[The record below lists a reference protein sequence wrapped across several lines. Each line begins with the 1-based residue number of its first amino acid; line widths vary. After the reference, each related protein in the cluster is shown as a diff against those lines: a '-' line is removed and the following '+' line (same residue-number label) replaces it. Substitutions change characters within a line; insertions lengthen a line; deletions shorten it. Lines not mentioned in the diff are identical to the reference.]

1 VLRLETAWRTASS
14 LANTAGLV
22 DDVAQ
27 LLLDQAQMTTRVDQ
41 LRDTAI
47 ARALQDLEWDKVGHD
62 LRERWKARVL
72 QGSELLPITAE
83 VISSRLG
90 VMPPRSAGASLSLEA
105 MATELNAAMRG
116 IPFNQDLVPGAV
128 RLVRDSLSQI
138 RRSASQGAYSMGAIA
153 AADVAAGLILHAG
166 AQELWTDLPEF
177 LTDPAVQRDDRSP
190 AFERLAPDASE
201 IPRDARER
209 FKSAAQS
216 WKPPIGSLKPD

>member
-1 VLRLETAWRTASS
+1 
-14 LANTAGLV
+14 
-22 DDVAQ
+22 
-27 LLLDQAQMTTRVDQ
+27 
-41 LRDTAI
+41 
-47 ARALQDLEWDKVGHD
+47 
-62 LRERWKARVL
+62 
-72 QGSELLPITAE
+72 
-83 VISSRLG
+83 
-90 VMPPRSAGASLSLEA
+90 MPPRSAGASLSLEA

-166 AQELWTDLPEF
+166 AQELWTDLAEF

-209 FKSAAQS
+209 FKSAANSILETPDRLFETGLVPYPAALRFLAAHGLIDDGDALNLTAKTRWSSWPSGLVRRQPKPSSLYLAGFQVHGCWFLQS
-216 WKPPIGSLKPD
+216 S